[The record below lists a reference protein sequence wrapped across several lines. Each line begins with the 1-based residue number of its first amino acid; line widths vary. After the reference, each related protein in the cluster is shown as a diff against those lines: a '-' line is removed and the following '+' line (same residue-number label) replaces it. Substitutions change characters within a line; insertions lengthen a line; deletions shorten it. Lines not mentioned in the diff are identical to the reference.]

1 MDSFRFPIFIK
12 LSLAIVLMGLGQRTR
27 GQDQPAAAE
36 KTPENIHRVT
46 RVDLAASYLRFE
58 QAIAAHPPAPERL
71 AEISKGFDL
80 ATLSFFQNKQDDAI
94 RQINALT
101 ASLLPGQPPSVTWI
115 AGAAVKNIG
124 QERIWPYANW
134 TMAIYPRLVSM
145 YDVNLPG
152 EGETEFH
159 LRIRDDLGQIPTFL
173 DQPFSVTNGTT
184 TTIDAPIHGMFA
196 DDLVS
201 GGYDVE
207 IAGPND
213 EVFHF
218 ARWYVVPRALKEIRE
233 ENEKLLS
240 GIKAETPQLKLAL
253 ATCRARNSIL
263 DEKSIDTSTILLLAD
278 PNKLIN
284 DLEKEIESLAAG
296 KDPYFR
302 RTGDYWRVLPASPRD
317 VPCRVYAPPSA
328 AKDDPMPLLVA
339 LHGAGGDENMFM
351 DGYGAGMI
359 KKLADENNFIVAS
372 PVSNPI
378 ANGDNFEKLAEALS
392 CDYAIDSKR
401 IYVLGH
407 SMGAGVTAGLARKK
421 YDKIRAACCL
431 AGGSFST
438 EDKLIAPTL
447 AIAAELDMVIPL
459 ARLQPGIEK
468 AAAAGLPIEFRII
481 KNYGHTLVVGAQL
494 PDAVKWLLEHK

>member
-207 IAGPND
+207 IAGPN
-213 EVFHF
+213 
-218 ARWYVVPRALKEIRE
+218 
-233 ENEKLLS
+233 
-240 GIKAETPQLKLAL
+240 
-253 ATCRARNSIL
+253 
-263 DEKSIDTSTILLLAD
+263 
-278 PNKLIN
+278 
-284 DLEKEIESLAAG
+284 
-296 KDPYFR
+296 
-302 RTGDYWRVLPASPRD
+302 TGDYWRVLPASPRD